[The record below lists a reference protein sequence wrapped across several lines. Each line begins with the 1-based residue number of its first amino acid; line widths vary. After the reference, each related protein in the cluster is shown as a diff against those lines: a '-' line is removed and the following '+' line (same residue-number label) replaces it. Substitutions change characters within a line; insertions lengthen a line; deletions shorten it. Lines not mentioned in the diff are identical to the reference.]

1 MFNFNTSKI
10 MNYKIENQAKNSTT
24 NQTIYYAPV
33 ASTEGEKVKLYRYG
47 FEQQCALFTHDI
59 LNEPDELKQCVIRY
73 EFTKFII
80 HHYASYNG
88 DRLEMLRGAALMI
101 SRAHDTLD
109 DTLFRAK
116 IGIVYTSN
124 LLQKLKTK
132 YKAALPQIN
141 AKQSHATNST
151 STLNSHQQ
159 ANLKEAQRAIN
170 EAKQQLRKYH
180 RLYSRYNQI
189 CSETIAQEIVELDK
203 YLEQMRY

>member
-1 MFNFNTSKI
+1 MNCKIKTSVPAEPS
-10 MNYKIENQAKNSTT
+10 NEPVF
-24 NQTIYYAPV
+24 YAPV

-47 FEQQCALFTHDI
+47 FEQQCAIFTHDI
-59 LNEPDELKQCVIRY
+59 LNEPDELKQCVIRFK
-73 EFTKFII
+73 FTKFII

-116 IGIVYTSN
+116 MGIVYTSN

-132 YKAALPQIN
+132 YKVALPQIN

-170 EAKQQLRKYH
+170 ETKQQLRKYH

-189 CSETIAQEIVELDK
+189 CSEAIAQEIVELDK